1 MTNFILHQSVI
12 QYINNNSKKLNSSK
26 KQKKIDH
33 TIHYS
38 IFHCMIGWTWQK
50 QSSGSVL
57 YCRKCVLRNF
67 AKFTGKYRCQSLFLI
82 KLLASAC
89 NCIKKG
95 TLAEVFSCEFCE
107 IFKNTFSYRTPPVAA
122 SQIIALNKDIRP
134 CSHYTV

>member
-38 IFHCMIGWTWQK
+38 IFHCMK
-50 QSSGSVL
+50 
-57 YCRKCVLRNF
+57 
-67 AKFTGKYRCQSLFLI
+67 
-82 KLLASAC
+82 ASAC